1 VISIEVGKDRI
12 LRRIFGPKGMR
23 MAREERLIMGKFTIN
38 TDQLTYPMRLNL
50 NIKIIR
56 ERTLKSE

>member
-1 VISIEVGKDRI
+1 
-12 LRRIFGPKGMR
+12 